1 MSNTK
6 STKNSKNSHKIEG
19 LAYEPLGMPTERVIR
34 LNARYAQ
41 NDPEHSQRKEIIRH
55 LITPA
60 ELMHRTQKHSPF
72 AGTVSANPAK
82 SSEKSNAQADIYVYS
97 RRRMVQEQLIA
108 RGINDEN
115 VLRAMAAVP
124 RHLFVN
130 EALHSTA
137 YDDRPLPIACG
148 QTISQPYTVALMC
161 QMLMAERGMKV
172 LEIGTGSGY
181 QAAVLREMGLKVFSV
196 ERIKELYTNT
206 KSLLTAKLGYYDMQL
221 FLSDG
226 TLGLD
231 VFAPYDRIIVA
242 AGGPGIPEALKAQL
256 ADNGIM
262 LIPVGKEKMTQNLI
276 RVFKIGNTCREEN
289 LGTTTFVDL
298 IGKQG
303 W

>member
-1 MSNTK
+1 MSNNERTEK
-6 STKNSKNSHKIEG
+6 SKTSHKIEG

-34 LNARYAQ
+34 LNARYGK
-41 NDPEHSQRKEIIRH
+41 NDPEHSRRQEIIRH

-60 ELMHRTQKHSPF
+60 ELMHRTQNRSPF
-72 AGTVSANPAK
+72 ANNSSHANPAK
-82 SSEKSNAQADIYVYS
+82 QNEQADIYAYS
-97 RRRMVQEQLIA
+97 RRRMVNEQLIA
-108 RGINDEN
+108 RGITDEN
-115 VLRAMAAVP
+115 VLRAMACVP

-130 EALHSTA
+130 EALYPTA

-161 QMLMAERGMKV
+161 QMLMAEKGMKV

-181 QAAVLREMGLKVFSV
+181 QAAILREMGLKVFSV

-206 KSLLTAKLGYYDMQL
+206 KSLLTAKFGYYDMQL

-226 TLGLD
+226 TLGLEL
-231 VFAPYDRIIVA
+231 FAPYDRIIVA
-242 AGGPGIPEALKAQL
+242 AGGPDIPEALKAQL

-276 RVFKIGNTCREEN
+276 RVFKMGNSYREEN

>member
-1 MSNTK
+1 MPRNK
-6 STKNSKNSHKIEG
+6 STENSKNSSYKIEG

-34 LNARYAQ
+34 LNAKYAE
-41 NDPEHSQRKEIIRH
+41 NNPENSGRKEIIRH
-55 LITPA
+55 IITPA
-60 ELMHRTQKHSPF
+60 ELL
-72 AGTVSANPAK
+72 AGTKRTSRSAYANPANPK
-82 SSEKSNAQADIYVYS
+82 SLQQADIYAYS
-97 RRRMVQEQLIA
+97 RQRMVKEQLIA

-130 EALHSTA
+130 EALYSTA
-137 YDDRPLPIACG
+137 YEDRPLPIACG

-161 QMLMAERGMKV
+161 QMLMAEKGMKV

-196 ERIKELYTNT
+196 ERIRELYTHT
-206 KSLLTAKLGYYDMQL
+206 KSFLTAKLGYYDMQL

-242 AGGPGIPEALKAQL
+242 AGGPSIPEALKNQL
-256 ADNGIM
+256 AEGGIM
-262 LIPVGKEKMTQNLI
+262 LIPVGREK
-276 RVFKIGNTCREEN
+276 
-289 LGTTTFVDL
+289 
-298 IGKQG
+298 
-303 W
+303 

>member
-1 MSNTK
+1 MSSRK
-6 STKNSKNSHKIEG
+6 STGNLQISSHKIKD

-34 LNARYAQ
+34 LNAQYTQ
-41 NDPEHSQRKEIIRH
+41 NNPEYSDRKEIIRH

-60 ELMHRTQKHSPF
+60 ELLIKTRKPARSPF
-72 AGTVSANPAK
+72 AKPEHHG
-82 SSEKSNAQADIYVYS
+82 QADIYAYS
-97 RRRMVQEQLIA
+97 RQRMVKEQLIA

-130 EALHSTA
+130 EALYPTA
-137 YDDRPLPIACG
+137 YEDRPLPIACG

-161 QMLMAERGMKV
+161 QMLMAEKGMKV

-206 KSLLTAKLGYYDMQL
+206 KEFLTAKLGYHDMQL

-226 TLGLD
+226 TLGLEL
-231 VFAPYDRIIVA
+231 FAPYDRIIVA
-242 AGGPGIPEALKAQL
+242 AGGPAIPEALKNQL

-262 LIPVGKEKMTQNLI
+262 LIPVGKEKMSQNLI
-276 RVFKIGNTCREEN
+276 RVFKLGGSCRKEN
-289 LGTTTFVDL
+289 LGATTFVDL

>member
-1 MSNTK
+1 MPRNK
-6 STKNSKNSHKIEG
+6 STENSKNSSRKIEG

-34 LNARYAQ
+34 LNAKYAE
-41 NDPEHSQRKEIIRH
+41 NNPENSGRKEIIRH

-60 ELMHRTQKHSPF
+60 ELL
-72 AGTVSANPAK
+72 AGTKRTFRSAYANPK
-82 SSEKSNAQADIYVYS
+82 NLQQADIYAYS
-97 RRRMVQEQLIA
+97 RQRMVKEQLIA

-115 VLRAMAAVP
+115 VLRAMATVP

-130 EALHSTA
+130 EALYSTA
-137 YDDRPLPIACG
+137 YEDRPLPIACG

-161 QMLMAERGMKV
+161 QMLMAEKGMKV

-196 ERIKELYTNT
+196 ERIRELYTST
-206 KSLLTAKLGYYDMQL
+206 KSFLTAKLGYYDMQL

-226 TLGLD
+226 TLGLEL
-231 VFAPYDRIIVA
+231 FAPYDRIIVA
-242 AGGPGIPEALKAQL
+242 AGGPSIPEALKSQL
-256 ADNGIM
+256 AEGGIM
-262 LIPVGKEKMTQNLI
+262 LIPVGREKMTQNLI
-276 RVFKIGNTCREEN
+276 RVFKIGSTYREEN

>member
-1 MSNTK
+1 MANKERTENTR
-6 STKNSKNSHKIEG
+6 TSHKIEG
-19 LAYEPLGMPTERVIR
+19 LAYDPLGMPTERVIR
-34 LNARYAQ
+34 LNAKFSK
-41 NDPEHSQRKEIIRH
+41 NDHEHSQRQEIIRH

-60 ELMHRTQKHSPF
+60 ELMHRTSNRSSY
-72 AGTVSANPAK
+72 AGTTSCANPAK
-82 SSEKSNAQADIYVYS
+82 PNEQADIYAYS
-97 RRRMVQEQLIA
+97 RKRMVKEQLIG

-130 EALHSTA
+130 EALQPTA

-226 TLGLD
+226 TLGLEL
-231 VFAPYDRIIVA
+231 FAPYDRIIVA
-242 AGGPGIPEALKAQL
+242 AGGPSIPEALKAQL
-256 ADNGIM
+256 SDNGIM
-262 LIPVGKEKMTQNLI
+262 LIPVGKEKMNQNLI
-276 RVFKIGNTCREEN
+276 RVFKIGNTYREEN

>member
-1 MSNTK
+1 MSNKECTEK
-6 STKNSKNSHKIEG
+6 SRSSYKIEG

-34 LNARYAQ
+34 LNARYAK
-41 NDPEHSQRKEIIRH
+41 NDPEHSQRQEIIRH

-60 ELMHRTQKHSPF
+60 ELMHRTQTRSPF
-72 AGTVSANPAK
+72 AGTSSCTNPAK
-82 SSEKSNAQADIYVYS
+82 PNERADIYAYS
-97 RRRMVQEQLIA
+97 RRRMVKEQLIA
-108 RGINDEN
+108 RGITDEN
-115 VLRAMAAVP
+115 VLRAMASVP

-130 EALHSTA
+130 EALYPTA

-161 QMLMAERGMKV
+161 QMLMAEKGMKV

-196 ERIKELYTNT
+196 ERIKELYVNT
-206 KSLLTAKLGYYDMQL
+206 KSLLTTKLGYYDMQL

-226 TLGLD
+226 TLGLEL
-231 VFAPYDRIIVA
+231 FAPYDRVIVA
-242 AGGPGIPEALKAQL
+242 AGGPSIPEALKAQL
-256 ADNGIM
+256 SDNGIM

-276 RVFKIGNTCREEN
+276 RVFKMGSTYREEN

>member
-1 MSNTK
+1 MSSRK
-6 STKNSKNSHKIEG
+6 STGNLQISSHKIKD

-34 LNARYAQ
+34 LNAQYTQ
-41 NDPEHSQRKEIIRH
+41 NNPEYSDRKEIIRH

-60 ELMHRTQKHSPF
+60 ELLIKTRKPARSPF
-72 AGTVSANPAK
+72 AKPEHHG
-82 SSEKSNAQADIYVYS
+82 QADIYAYS
-97 RRRMVQEQLIA
+97 RQRMVKEQLIA

-130 EALHSTA
+130 EALYPTA
-137 YDDRPLPIACG
+137 YEDRPLPIACG

-161 QMLMAERGMKV
+161 QMLMAEKGMKV

-196 ERIKELYTNT
+196 ERIKELFTRT
-206 KSLLTAKLGYYDMQL
+206 KSFLTAKLGYSDIQL

-226 TLGLD
+226 TLGLEL
-231 VFAPYDRIIVA
+231 FAPYDRIIVA
-242 AGGPGIPEALKAQL
+242 AGGPAIPEALKNQL
-256 ADNGIM
+256 AEGGIM

-276 RVFKIGNTCREEN
+276 RVFKIGSTCREEN

>member
-1 MSNTK
+1 MPSSK
-6 STKNSKNSHKIEG
+6 STDNSKISSHKIEG

-34 LNARYAQ
+34 LNAKYSQ
-41 NDPEHSQRKEIIRH
+41 NNPENSDRKAIVRH

-60 ELMHRTQKHSPF
+60 ELL
-72 AGTVSANPAK
+72 AGTKKTSRASSASAK
-82 SSEKSNAQADIYVYS
+82 NLQQADIYSYS
-97 RRRMVQEQLIA
+97 RQRMVKEQLIA

-130 EALHSTA
+130 EALYSTA
-137 YDDRPLPIACG
+137 YEDRPLPIACG

-161 QMLMAERGMKV
+161 QMLMAEKGMKV

-206 KSLLTAKLGYYDMQL
+206 KSLLTAKLGYSDMQL

-231 VFAPYDRIIVA
+231 LFAPYDRIIVA
-242 AGGPGIPEALKAQL
+242 AGGPSIPEALKSQL

-276 RVFKIGNTCREEN
+276 RVFKIGSSCREEN

>member
-1 MSNTK
+1 MSSRK
-6 STKNSKNSHKIEG
+6 STGNLQISSYKIKD

-34 LNARYAQ
+34 LNAQYTQ
-41 NDPEHSQRKEIIRH
+41 NNPEYSDRKEIIRH

-60 ELMHRTQKHSPF
+60 ELLIKTRKPARSPF
-72 AGTVSANPAK
+72 AKPEHHG
-82 SSEKSNAQADIYVYS
+82 QADIYAYS
-97 RRRMVQEQLIA
+97 RQRMVKEQLIA

-130 EALHSTA
+130 EALYPTA
-137 YDDRPLPIACG
+137 YEDRPLPIACG

-161 QMLMAERGMKV
+161 QMLMAEKGMKV

-206 KSLLTAKLGYYDMQL
+206 KEFLTAKLGYHDMQL

-226 TLGLD
+226 TLGLEL
-231 VFAPYDRIIVA
+231 FAPYDRIIVA
-242 AGGPGIPEALKAQL
+242 AGGPAIPEALKNQL

-262 LIPVGKEKMTQNLI
+262 LIPVGKEKMSQNLI
-276 RVFKIGNTCREEN
+276 RVFKLGGSCREEN
-289 LGTTTFVDL
+289 LGATTFVDL

>member
-1 MSNTK
+1 MPRNK
-6 STKNSKNSHKIEG
+6 STENSKNSSRKIEG

-34 LNARYAQ
+34 LNAKYAE
-41 NDPEHSQRKEIIRH
+41 NNPENSGRKEIIRH

-60 ELMHRTQKHSPF
+60 ELL
-72 AGTVSANPAK
+72 AGTKRTSRSSYANPK
-82 SSEKSNAQADIYVYS
+82 SLQQADIYAYS
-97 RRRMVQEQLIA
+97 RQRMVKEQLIA

-130 EALHSTA
+130 EALYSTA
-137 YDDRPLPIACG
+137 YEDRPLPIACG

-161 QMLMAERGMKV
+161 QMLMAEKGMKV

-181 QAAVLREMGLKVFSV
+181 QAAVLHEMGLKVFSV
-196 ERIKELYTNT
+196 ERIRELYTST
-206 KSLLTAKLGYYDMQL
+206 KSFLTAKLGYYDMQL

-226 TLGLD
+226 TLGLEL
-231 VFAPYDRIIVA
+231 FAPYDRIIVA
-242 AGGPGIPEALKAQL
+242 AGGPSIPEALKSQL
-256 ADNGIM
+256 AEGGIM
-262 LIPVGKEKMTQNLI
+262 LIPVGREKMTQNLI
-276 RVFKIGNTCREEN
+276 RVFKIGSTYREEN

>member
-1 MSNTK
+1 MSMSNNK
-6 STKNSKNSHKIEG
+6 STEESNISYKIEG

-34 LNARYAQ
+34 LNAKFSK
-41 NDPEHSQRKEIIRH
+41 NDPDYSQRQEIIRH

-60 ELMHRTQKHSPF
+60 ELMHRTQKSSPF
-72 AGTVSANPAK
+72 ASAANPAK
-82 SSEKSNAQADIYVYS
+82 PNEQADIYAYS
-97 RRRMVQEQLIA
+97 RKRMVKEQLIA

-130 EALHSTA
+130 EALYPTA
-137 YDDRPLPIACG
+137 YDDRPLPITCG

-206 KSLLTAKLGYYDMQL
+206 KSLLTTKLGYYDMQL

-231 VFAPYDRIIVA
+231 LFAPYDRIIVA
-242 AGGPGIPEALKAQL
+242 AGGPSIPEALKAQMT
-256 ADNGIM
+256 DNGIM
-262 LIPVGKEKMTQNLI
+262 LIPVGREKMAQNLI
-276 RVFKIGNTCREEN
+276 RVFKIGNTYREEN

>member
-1 MSNTK
+1 MSSSK
-6 STKNSKNSHKIEG
+6 STEFSKTSSHKTEG
-19 LAYEPLGMPTERVIR
+19 LAYEPLGMPTERLIR
-34 LNARYAQ
+34 LNAQYAQ
-41 NDPEHSQRKEIIRH
+41 NNPEYSNRKEIIRH

-60 ELMHRTQKHSPF
+60 ELLIKTKKPARSPF
-72 AGTVSANPAK
+72 ANPQQHG
-82 SSEKSNAQADIYVYS
+82 QADIYTYS
-97 RRRMVQEQLIA
+97 RWRMVKEQLMA

-130 EALHSTA
+130 EALYPTA
-137 YDDRPLPIACG
+137 YEDRPLPIACG

-161 QMLMAERGMKV
+161 QMLMAEKGMKV

-181 QAAVLREMGLKVFSV
+181 QAAILREMGLKVFSV

-206 KSLLTAKLGYYDMQL
+206 KEFLTAKLGYYDIQL

-226 TLGLD
+226 TLGLEL
-231 VFAPYDRIIVA
+231 FAPYDRIIVA
-242 AGGPGIPEALKAQL
+242 AGGPDIPEALKNQL
-256 ADNGIM
+256 TDNGIM
-262 LIPVGKEKMTQNLI
+262 LIPVGKEKMSQNLI
-276 RVFKIGNTCREEN
+276 RVFKLGNTYREEN
-289 LGTTTFVDL
+289 LRTTTFVDL